1 MRRIRLWRRRGA
13 TITCVMLAAAVTG
26 VHGCR
31 HGNDEN
37 AYAPPPP
44 PEVIV
49 ANPAEKEVT
58 SYLTYTGVIEASET
72 VELRARVQGFL
83 ERVNFTPGQ
92 RVKAGDVLFVI
103 DKWQYAAAE
112 ERARAAVA
120 AQEAALLGA
129 ENDARLARELADQ
142 RAGPEIDAIIKAARR
157 DVVAADL
164 AQAKAQLTE
173 AQLNLG
179 YCEVVAPIDGRIS
192 DNYVDIGNLVG
203 RGETTLL
210 AEIVRTAPVFVSVDV
225 SEADV
230 LRVRREREASGDLVG
245 IEPGQIAPGV
255 WRPAELSL
263 ADEDEFRFKGRVDYV
278 DPRMN
283 PETATLRL
291 RTTYEN
297 KDEVLLPG
305 LFARVRFPMA
315 TTKSLVVSEAA
326 LLSDQLGRYAMV
338 VNDKD
343 EVVQK
348 RVKIGALDGDMR
360 VVEEGL
366 TAQDRVIVLG
376 VLKARPG
383 SKVSPKMQEPA
394 AQGR

>member
-1 MRRIRLWRRRGA
+1 MRRMRSVAWVPILGLL
-13 TITCVMLAAAVTG
+13 CVFG
-26 VHGCR
+26 GCK
-31 HGNDEN
+31 HDKEGNT
-37 AYAPPPP
+37 YVPPPP

-49 ANPAEKEVT
+49 ANPVEREVT
-58 SYLTYTGVIEASET
+58 SYLTYTGVIEASQT

-83 ERVNFTPGQ
+83 ESVNFSPGQ
-92 RVKAGDVLFVI
+92 RVRKGDVLFVI
-103 DKWQYAAAE
+103 DKRQYAASVE
-112 ERARAAVA
+112 QARASVA

-164 AQAKAQLTE
+164 AQAKAMLTE
-173 AQLNLG
+173 ALLNLE
-179 YCEVVAPIDGRIS
+179 YCDVVAPIDGRIT

-210 AEIVRTAPVFVSVDV
+210 AEIVQTAPVYVSVNV

-230 LRVRREREASGDLVG
+230 LRVRREREAEGTLGGV
-245 IEPGQIAPGV
+245 EPGQIAPGV

-263 ADEDEFRFKGRVDYV
+263 ADRDEFTFKGRVDYV
-278 DPRMN
+278 DPKMD
-283 PETATLRL
+283 PVTATLRL
-291 RTTYEN
+291 RTMYEN
-297 KDEVLLPG
+297 ADEVLLPG

-326 LLSDQLGRYAMV
+326 LLSDQLGRFAMV

-348 RVKIGALDGDMR
+348 RVKIGALDGTMR